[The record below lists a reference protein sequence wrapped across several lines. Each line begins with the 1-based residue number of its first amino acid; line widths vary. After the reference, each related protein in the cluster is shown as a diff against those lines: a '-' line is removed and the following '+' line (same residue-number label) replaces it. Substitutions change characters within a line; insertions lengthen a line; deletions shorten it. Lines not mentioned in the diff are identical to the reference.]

1 MTTADKPRLSRQTM
15 CDRLAMEF
23 QDGWI
28 VNLGVGMPTLCSNYL
43 ECEPDKEIIFHSEN
57 GVIGYGPLAPAG
69 EEDRH
74 LVNAGGQNVVAL
86 PGMAIVHHADS
97 FGLIRKGMVDV
108 TVMGAYEVSENGDF
122 ANWRIPV
129 RKGGG
134 IGGAMDLA
142 ACAKRVFIA
151 MEHNQRNGAP
161 RVLKSCNLPIT
172 APGVV
177 KLLATDLGLF
187 EITEAGF
194 VLREHAPGWSPEDI
208 QEQTEAKLIRQERA
222 QRIAWGMS
230 TERAVYAWIE
240 PVRIVLRSLLQLSD
254 WLDHIKIQ
262 CDGRLRHCT
271 PRTFKRPSANQ
282 RPRPSSVRASNRCH
296 PDIAEKCDRL
306 QSESDLR

>member
-1 MTTADKPRLSRQTM
+1 MTTVDKPRLSRQTM

-69 EEDRH
+69 EEDKH

-108 TVMGAYEVSENGDF
+108 TVMGAYEVAENGDF
-122 ANWRIPV
+122 ANWRIPT

-142 ACAKRVFIA
+142 ACARRVFIA

-161 RVLKSCNLPIT
+161 RVLKRCQLPIT

-187 EITEAGF
+187 EVTEAGF
-194 VLREHAPGWSPEDI
+194 VLREHAPEWTPAEI
-208 QEQTEAKLIRQERA
+208 QEQTEAE
-222 QRIAWGMS
+222 
-230 TERAVYAWIE
+230 
-240 PVRIVLRSLLQLSD
+240 VLVAAD
-254 WLDHIKIQ
+254 
-262 CDGRLRHCT
+262 LREM
-271 PRTFKRPSANQ
+271 R
-282 RPRPSSVRASNRCH
+282 VRA
-296 PDIAEKCDRL
+296 A
-306 QSESDLR
+306 